1 MEIKQDFLG
10 KARSRYTG
18 TFQRDPAFDLLVK
31 SVIDYEIE
39 IQDQLYDY
47 YDKVFNIDK
56 SSGFLLDLIGKIV
69 GQPRFLIAYDT
80 SEYFG
85 FKGHPLA
92 LSFGTT
98 EDPSVGGYWK
108 SASNAEQKFR
118 KMDDETYRI
127 VLKARIKSNNSK
139 GTVNDFLEVV
149 NILTKTTNARV
160 DTNEES
166 GSLELVVGDENL
178 ELLQYFYTRIGQTD
192 SILPIPLGV
201 FLTVNIIPIE

>member
-1 MEIKQDFLG
+1 MEIKQNFLE

-18 TFQRDPAFDLLVK
+18 TFQKDPVFDLLVK
-31 SVIDYEIE
+31 SVTDYETE
-39 IQDQLYDY
+39 IQEQLYDY

-56 SSGFLLDLIGKIV
+56 SSGLLLDLIGKIV

-80 SEYFG
+80 AEYFG
-85 FKGHPLA
+85 FQGHPLA

-98 EDPSVGGYWK
+98 EDPNVGGYWK
-108 SASNAEQKFR
+108 SASNVDQKFR
-118 KMDDETYRI
+118 KMDDETYRV
-127 VLKARIKSNNSK
+127 VLKARIQSNNSK
-139 GTVNDFLEVV
+139 GTVNDFLSVV
-149 NILTKTTNARV
+149 NTLTNTTNARV
-160 DTNEES
+160 DSNEES

-178 ELLQYFYTRIGQTD
+178 ELLKYFYTRIGQTD